1 MAGLRTAARR
11 DEHEMA
17 LATPLR
23 QADQAALDLLMS
35 RTKGSGGDSGRDGG
49 SGQPHHARARV
60 FSRRVPA
67 NKVPAVVEEI
77 CDAADAN
84 REAEFEITWRVVT
97 G

>member
-1 MAGLRTAARR
+1 MVGLRMVARR

-35 RTKGSGGDSGRDGG
+35 RTKDSGGDSGR
-49 SGQPHHARARV
+49 SGNSDKASGPTRV
-60 FSRRVPA
+60 FTRRVPA
-67 NKVPAVVEEI
+67 NKVSAVVEEI

-97 G
+97 R

>member
-35 RTKGSGGDSGRDGG
+35 RTKSSGGDSDRDDG
-49 SGQPHHARARV
+49 SGQPPRPGRV

-67 NKVPAVVEEI
+67 NKVPTVVEEI